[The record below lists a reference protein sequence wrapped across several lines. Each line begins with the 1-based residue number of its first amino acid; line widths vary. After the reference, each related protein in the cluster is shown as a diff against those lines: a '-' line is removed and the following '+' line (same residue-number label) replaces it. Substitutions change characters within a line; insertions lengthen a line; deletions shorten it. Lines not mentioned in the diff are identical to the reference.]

1 MNYVTFGFISL
12 IGILLL
18 YTGLR
23 LTGAINGNFQT
34 SSELRNQY
42 AQRIR
47 LLPMYKIL
55 ALVGIDQD
63 RLLYQMPVA
72 EIEAGIRNSEACSIS
87 TECLN
92 KLKTKSNQ
100 DFSYCVNDDFYD
112 KVQKI
117 PA

>member
-1 MNYVTFGFISL
+1 MTFGFISL
-12 IGILLL
+12 VGILLL

-34 SSELRNQY
+34 SSELRNQF

-55 ALVGIDQD
+55 SLLDIDQG
-63 RLLYQMPVA
+63 RLLYQLPIA
-72 EIEAGIRNSEACSIS
+72 EIETGIRNCEACSIS
-87 TECLN
+87 AECLN
-92 KLKTKSNQ
+92 KLKTKPNQ
-100 DFSYCVNDDFYD
+100 DFSYCVNDDLYG
-112 KVQKI
+112 KIQKT

>member
-1 MNYVTFGFISL
+1 MNYITFGFISL
-12 IGILLL
+12 IGLLL
-18 YTGLR
+18 FYTGLR

-34 SSELRNQY
+34 SAELRNQY

-63 RLLYQMPVA
+63 RLLYQMPIA
-72 EIEAGIRNSEACSIS
+72 EIEARIRNCEACSI
-87 TECLN
+87 TTDCIN

-100 DFSYCVNDDFYD
+100 DFSYCVNADLYN
-112 KVQKI
+112 KIQKT
-117 PA
+117 AA